1 MWHKLS
7 SQGHR
12 EALRLVLTELRD
24 KHREY
29 CTQQRDE
36 AGSSAQRPR
45 RDSSSGAD
53 GAVRQQVEPLRLYHI
68 SNKYYNLSDA
78 GKLLD
83 QVCAELDMP
92 EPLAR
97 PAGP

>member
-1 MWHKLS
+1 VWHKLS

-12 EALRLVLTELRD
+12 EALRLVLRGLKA
-24 KHREY
+24 KHQEY

-53 GAVRQQVEPLRLYHI
+53 GAARQQVEPLRLYHI
-68 SNKYYNLSDA
+68 SNKHYNLSA

-83 QVCAELDMP
+83 QVCAELGMP